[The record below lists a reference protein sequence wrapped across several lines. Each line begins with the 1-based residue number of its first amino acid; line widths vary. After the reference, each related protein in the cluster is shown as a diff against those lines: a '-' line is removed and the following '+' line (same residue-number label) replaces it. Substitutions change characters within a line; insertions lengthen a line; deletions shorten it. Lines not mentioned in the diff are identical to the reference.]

1 MERSRDI
8 PASEKGDK
16 LEKMKVWM
24 NFYVGG
30 QEFKKN
36 NTPHGLQF
44 SNETLILSRPI
55 LLPNDPFQA
64 LASSIR
70 WLP

>member
-44 SNETLILSRPI
+44 SNENLILSRPYTTSQWSFSGI
-55 LLPNDPFQA
+55 SKFH
-64 LASSIR
+64 
-70 WLP
+70 

>member
-24 NFYVGG
+24 NFYVRG

-36 NTPHGLQF
+36 NTPHGL
-44 SNETLILSRPI
+44 
-55 LLPNDPFQA
+55 
-64 LASSIR
+64 
-70 WLP
+70 